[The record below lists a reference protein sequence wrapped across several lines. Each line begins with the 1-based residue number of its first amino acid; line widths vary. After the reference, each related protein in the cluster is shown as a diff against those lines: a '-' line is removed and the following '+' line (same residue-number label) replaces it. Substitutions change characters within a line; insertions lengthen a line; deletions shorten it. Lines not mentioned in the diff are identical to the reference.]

1 MRSRS
6 AFRVFTSLVLAG
18 FLLLG
23 QLFLIVRVGLA
34 QSQAPQAIVL
44 TFDGPLT
51 SAMVEYLNR
60 GLQTAEQRQA
70 EMVIIQLNT
79 PGGSIDLLNTMVQ
92 SIRASRIPVIVY
104 VSPRGAMAA
113 SAGTVLT
120 LAGHA
125 AAMAPETTIGAASPV
140 GSQGQDLSSTEATKT
155 KEMLKATVRTLA
167 AHRSSQAISLAENTI
182 DNAAA
187 VSATEAKQAG
197 LVDFIATDLNDLL
210 RQLNG
215 FEVQTVAGSVRLNTV
230 NIAVVPLNP
239 SLIEQLLTLLTDP
252 NIVFI
257 LLAVGAQALLI
268 ELASPGGWIAG
279 FVGVTCLALAVY
291 GLGILPVNWFG
302 FVFLV
307 TAFILFILDIK
318 AATHGALTAAGL
330 VSFVVGALVLFN
342 SPGVPSFQR
351 VSVPLVIATG
361 VVLALFFFAIIT
373 VALRAQRKPV
383 LTGVEA
389 IGQMAGQMGV
399 ARSDLNPKGTVQVG
413 SELWT
418 AELVEGP
425 EALPRGSAVVVVG
438 REGNR
443 VKVKP
448 A

>member
-6 AFRVFTSLVLAG
+6 AIRIFTSLVMAG

-23 QLFLIVRVGLA
+23 QLFLIVHVGLA
-34 QSQAPQAIVL
+34 QSQAPQAIVM

-92 SIRASRIPVIVY
+92 SIRASRIPVIIY

-125 AAMAPETTIGAASPV
+125 AAMAPETAIGAASPV

-167 AHRSSQAISLAENTI
+167 VRRSPQAISLAENTI

-187 VSATEAKQAG
+187 VSATEARQAG

-215 FEVQTVAGSVRLNTV
+215 FQVQTVVGPVRLNTV
-230 NIAVVPLNP
+230 NITVVPLNP

-307 TAFILFILDIK
+307 TAFVLFILDIK
-318 AATHGALTAAGL
+318 AATHGALTVAGV

-351 VSVPLVIATG
+351 VSVPLVFGTAL
-361 VVLALFFFAIIT
+361 VLASFFLAIIT

-383 LTGVEA
+383 LTGIEA
-389 IGQMAGQMGV
+389 IGQMTGQLGV

-418 AELVEGP
+418 AELVEGQG
-425 EALPRGSAVVVVG
+425 ALPRGSAVVVVR

-443 VKVKP
+443 VKVR
-448 A
+448 AA

>member
-1 MRSRS
+1 
-6 AFRVFTSLVLAG
+6 
-18 FLLLG
+18 
-23 QLFLIVRVGLA
+23 
-34 QSQAPQAIVL
+34 
-44 TFDGPLT
+44 
-51 SAMVEYLNR
+51 
-60 GLQTAEQRQA
+60 
-70 EMVIIQLNT
+70 MVIIQLNT

-167 AHRSSQAISLAENTI
+167 AHRSSQAISLAESTI